1 MCMSSPKAAAPTP
14 TVAAPPPP
22 EKAPSELED
31 AVDSNATALKK
42 KKRGARGVLGRGSS
56 GTQVAGSSAGS
67 GLSIGSKSV

>member
-1 MCMSSPKAAAPTP
+1 MCMSSPKAAAPAP

-22 EKAPSELED
+22 EKAPAELED

-56 GTQVAGSSAGS
+56 GTQVAGSAAGA
-67 GLSIGSKSV
+67 GLSIGSKNV